1 MICVVDIVESYSLNL
16 IYCGKDK
23 LINVFFF
30 LFEVL
35 SGMEMLLLG
44 DLVICCQ
51 VVEKEVQE

>member
-1 MICVVDIVESYSLNL
+1 MICLVDVVESYELNL

-35 SGMEMLLLG
+35 LGIEMLLFG
-44 DLVICCQ
+44 DLIICCQ
-51 VVEKEVQE
+51 VVE